1 MVKFISS
8 RENLKMIIKFLSNEN
23 KGIQF
28 EAFMLLELL
37 IRNISK
43 STDPDIKTLIIN
55 NKLSLIKFIKE
66 LEVESEHEYDE
77 NKDVMLHYLD
87 TLH

>member
-1 MVKFISS
+1 
-8 RENLKMIIKFLSNEN
+8 MIIDLLSNEN

-43 STDPDIKTLIIN
+43 ATEPDIKTLILH
-55 NKLSLIKFIKE
+55 NKLVLVKFIKG
-66 LEVESEHEYDE
+66 LEVESEQEYDY

-87 TLH
+87 SLH

>member
-8 RENLKMIIKFLSNEN
+8 KDNLKMIINLLSNEN

-37 IRNISK
+37 IRNISD
-43 STDPDIKTLIIN
+43 SRDPDIKTLILN
-55 NKLSLIKFIKE
+55 NKLTLIKFIKE
-66 LEVESEHEYDE
+66 LEVESEQDYDH

-87 TLH
+87 SLH

>member
-8 RENLKMIIKFLSNEN
+8 RDNLKMIINFLSNEN

-37 IRNISK
+37 LRNINK
-43 STDPDIKTLIIN
+43 ATDPDIKTLIMN
-55 NKLSLIKFIKE
+55 NKLALVKFIRE
-66 LEVESEHEYDE
+66 LEVESEQEYVGH
-77 NKDVMLHYLD
+77 KDVMLHYLD
-87 TLH
+87 SLH